1 MKTLFIALFTCLAV
15 LASTVS
21 AKAANTV
28 YLPFAALAATV
39 QIVAANETPEFM
51 ADNIRLWHVSE
62 NGGSPAPALQCG
74 NQHKLQIHVFGV
86 AGDQGE
92 QSRLNNIRVNVVRYD
107 AQGVRTEKFFD
118 TGKDGQDKGVVEIE
132 FVRTAEIRI
141 SSDIDGRTVTSEVA
155 RVANLAYAIPT
166 DRLIE
171 SGYCS
176 DETSCQA
183 FINANTCNGNFSWNV
198 VFKRGY

>member
-15 LASTVS
+15 LFSTVT
-21 AKAANTV
+21 AKAAHAV

-39 QIVAANETPEFM
+39 QIVAANETPDFT
-51 ADNIRLWHVSE
+51 ADSIRLWHVSE
-62 NGGSPAPALQCG
+62 NGGSAAPALQCG
-74 NQHKLQIHVFGV
+74 NQHKLQIHVFDV
-86 AGDQGE
+86 TGDQGE
-92 QSRLNNIRVNVVRYD
+92 QSRLNNIGVKVVQYD
-107 AQGVRTEKFFD
+107 AQGVRTEDVFH
-118 TGKDGQDKGVVEIE
+118 TGQDGANKGVVQIE
-132 FVRTAEIRI
+132 FARTAEIWI
-141 SSDIDGRTVTSEVA
+141 SSDVDGHIVTSQVA
-155 RVANLAYAIPT
+155 RVTNLAYAIPT

-171 SGYCS
+171 SGYCT

>member
-1 MKTLFIALFTCLAV
+1 MKTLFIALFICLSV
-15 LASTVS
+15 LFSTVS

-39 QIVAANETPEFM
+39 QIVAANETPDFT
-51 ADNIRLWHVSE
+51 ADSIRLWHVSE
-62 NGGSPAPALQCG
+62 NGGSAAPALQCG

-92 QSRLNNIRVNVVRYD
+92 QSRLNDIGVNVVRYD
-107 AQGVRTEKFFD
+107 AQGARTEEVFYTD
-118 TGKDGQDKGVVEIE
+118 QHGVNNGVVEIE

-141 SSDIDGRTVTSEVA
+141 ISDADGHIVNSQVA
-155 RVANLAYAIPT
+155 RVTNLAYAIPT

-171 SGYCS
+171 SGYCT

-183 FINANTCNGNFSWNV
+183 LINANTCNGNFSWNV
-198 VFKRGY
+198 VFKRSY